1 MELLIAL
8 VVVVLIAALL
18 YAVNRDD
25 GSLEAYLQEAG
36 QVNRTALLSLFEP
49 RLALD
54 MAQGLQGEARQLAL
68 HQVAPA
74 LLRAGEEQ
82 AALTALAELRDGYQQ
97 SALDNMLEHY
107 LEAQDPHAALSLLER
122 LERPLPE
129 SPLLQIPLLLACGQ
143 DAQASAQLDTLTQQQ
158 EQGTGQSL
166 SGPQNLILAGL
177 QRRLQQ
183 PQAALRSLERAW
195 ELLAHPEPDTSL
207 PLHDLKTVLTGLAE
221 LGEVP
226 RALALARQLP
236 VEEQGQAVLALMEG
250 GQTEAAFELLADLGE
265 QTGYFTHTELMD
277 HALATAQPDTALRVV
292 DCAPVHHYDELLLR
306 LVDWHAEQGD
316 LAQANALLDSRAH
329 EPGQRIWLLLTL
341 WERNLGRHPSWA
353 DELRRQALAELER
366 IRGEDNWGWL
376 RLFALEG
383 WLRQQAALP
392 AHQRDAYGVRTH
404 LEEIEQLNAALDLDG
419 RVTKLAEQAPLLRD
433 LGEAPRA
440 RRWVEACLVTLDDAQ
455 QAEALEDDEDLGIY
469 LEAIGLAYL
478 ALGDTAR
485 AQALQARLQAMQS
498 AERRLDEALLLD
510 HIRHGRFEDAIAS
523 LSLTNVM
530 REENPLA
537 QLHQAIDRLQ
547 AEDPPRAAALRQ
559 QLLET
564 LNNGLV
570 QPLPVAA

>member
-8 VVVVLIAALL
+8 VVVVVIAALL

-74 LLRAGEEQ
+74 LLRVGEQQ
-82 AALTALAELRDGYQQ
+82 AALAALAELRDGYRQ

-107 LEAQDPHAALSLLER
+107 LEAQDPHAALALLEH

-129 SPLLQIPLLLACGQ
+129 APLLRIPLLLACGQ
-143 DAQASAQLDTLTQQQ
+143 DAQARAQLEALGQQQ
-158 EQGTGQSL
+158 EQGIGQSL
-166 SGPQNLILAGL
+166 SGPQTLILAGL

-183 PQAALRSLERAW
+183 PHAAIRSLERAW
-195 ELLAHPEPDTSL
+195 ELLALPAPDTRL
-207 PLHDLKTVLTGLAE
+207 PLHDLKTVLSSLIE

-236 VEEQGQAVLALMEG
+236 LEEQGQAVLALMEA
-250 GQTEAAFELLADLGE
+250 GQAEAAFELLADLGA
-265 QTGYFTHTELMD
+265 QAGPFTHAELMD
-277 HALATAQPDTALRVV
+277 SALALAQPETALRVV
-292 DCAPVHHYDELLLR
+292 DCAPRPLYDELLLR
-306 LVDWHAEQGD
+306 LVDWHAGHGD
-316 LAQANALLDSRAH
+316 LARAGALLDSRAH

-341 WERNLGRHPSWA
+341 WERHLGRHPAWA
-353 DELRRQALAELER
+353 DERRRQALAELER
-366 IRGEDNWGWL
+366 LRGEDNWGWL
-376 RLFALEG
+376 RLLALEG

-392 AHQRDAYGVRTH
+392 ARQRDGQGVRTH

-440 RRWVEACLVTLDDAQ
+440 LRWVEACRVAVDAPQ
-455 QAEALEDDEDLGIY
+455 QAEPLEDEDLGIH

-478 ALGDTAR
+478 ALGDTAK
-485 AQALQARLQAMQS
+485 AQAMQARLLAMQS
-498 AERRLDEALLLD
+498 PERRLDEALLLD
-510 HIRHGRFEDAIAS
+510 HIQHGRFEDAIAS

-547 AEDPPRAAALRQ
+547 AEDRQRAAALRQ
-559 QLLET
+559 QLMET

-570 QPLPVAA
+570 RPLPVAA